1 MSEIY
6 SDLAWVFKLVQ
17 LTDVGNTGKVQ
28 MEWERGQRGRPV
40 VGVVGAKNRIYI
52 ESMAKNRR
60 GTLWVYIYMMMIWLC
75 MYV

>member
-1 MSEIY
+1 MSEIC
-6 SDLAWVFKLVQ
+6 SDLAWVLKLVQ
-17 LTDVGNTGKVQ
+17 LTDVGNTGK

-60 GTLWVYIYMMMIWLC
+60 GTLWVYIYM
-75 MYV
+75 